1 MNGCLWHGGEIMT
14 GQQAIDLIH
23 ERSWVGRKP
32 GLERTQAL
40 LARMGN
46 PERSLKYVHIT
57 GTNGKGSTAAMV
69 ASVLSAAGYRTGL
82 FTSPHLYRFHE
93 RMQVD
98 GVPIPDEALGRLT
111 EQVLGLAEGM
121 EDHPTEF
128 ELMTA
133 VGMAYFAECK
143 CDIVVLEVGL
153 GGRLDSTNVI
163 PAPEVAAITNI
174 GLEHTKEL
182 GNTIT
187 EIAREKAGIL
197 KPGCSCVLYHQG
209 EEAEQLF
216 ERTCAEMDI
225 PLVKTASD
233 TLKVLSSDLEGQS
246 FSYRNSGPYRISL
259 IGKYQLY
266 NAAAAIDVITAL
278 RSRGW
283 TISEE
288 ALLRG
293 LKESRW
299 PGRMELVRRAPD
311 FLVDGGHNPQCVD
324 ALMDALEELFPHKK
338 LLFLTGVLAD
348 KDWQGMMR
356 RAMLLAKA
364 FVTITPDSP
373 RALEGEE
380 LAVWLREQGF
390 EAASCATAEEGV
402 DRVLSM
408 AGPDD
413 VICSWGSLYAVGLI
427 RHHLGLC

>member
-1 MNGCLWHGGEIMT
+1 MT
-14 GQQAIDLIH
+14 GQEAIELIH
-23 ERSWVGRKP
+23 QRSWVGRKP
-32 GLERTQAL
+32 GLERTQSL
-40 LARMGN
+40 LKRMGN
-46 PERSLKYVHIT
+46 PEQELKFVHIT

-98 GVPIPDEALGRLT
+98 GVSIPDEVLGRLT
-111 EQVLGLAEGM
+111 EQVLDLAEGM
-121 EDHPTEF
+121 EDFPTEF

-133 VGMAYFAECK
+133 VGMAYFAERK

-163 PAPEVAAITNI
+163 PAPEVAVLTNI
-174 GLEHTKEL
+174 GLEHTREL

-187 EIAREKAGIL
+187 AIAREKAGIL

-209 EEAEQLF
+209 REAEQVV
-216 ERTCAEMDI
+216 ETTCAELSV
-225 PLVKTASD
+225 PLAKTAPE

-246 FSYRNSGPYRISL
+246 FYYRNLGPYRISL
-259 IGKYQLY
+259 IGNYQLY
-266 NAAAAIDVITAL
+266 NVATAIDVISAL
-278 RSRGW
+278 RGRGW
-283 TISEE
+283 AISEE

-293 LKESRW
+293 LQASRW

-311 FLVDGGHNPQCVD
+311 FVIDGGHNPQCVD
-324 ALMDALEELFPHKK
+324 ALMTALEGLYPGKR
-338 LLFLTGVLAD
+338 LIFLTGVLGD
-348 KDWQGMMR
+348 KDWQAMME
-356 RAMLLAKA
+356 RALPLAKA

-373 RALEGEE
+373 RALDGQE
-380 LAVWLREQGF
+380 LANWLRRQGC
-390 EAASCATAEEGV
+390 EAAFCGTAEEGV
-402 DRVLSM
+402 DRVLAM
-408 AGPDD
+408 AGPED